1 MELVDEKELTILQ
14 LEFRLWMSTSSLFL
28 GFPSTNELYWKLM
41 IKKNGPQEAL
51 GDFVDQRLNFCP
63 IVPIT
68 IWSTGSQ
75 KSILRNLPIW
85 RVLDELLNFRRLKPK
100 SLCEYS
106 HLIQYHRLHQLTIR
120 LCHTIFLLWLFG

>member
-14 LEFRLWMSTSSLFL
+14 LGFGLRISTSRFFL

-41 IKKNGPQEAL
+41 VKKDGPQEAL
-51 GDFVDQRLNFCP
+51 GDFVDQSFNFFP
-63 IVPIT
+63 IIPIT

-75 KSILRNLPIW
+75 KSIFRNLPIW
-85 RVLDELLNFRRLKPK
+85 RLLDELLNLWRLKPK

-106 HLIQYHRLHQLTIR
+106 YLIQYHRLYHLIIR
-120 LCHTIFLLWLFG
+120 LRRRIFLLRLFG